1 MILFN
6 SIAVFAG
13 EGTKLTIG
21 VPESAKLGDV
31 ISVKV
36 NMSNALMAGGEFT
49 LTYDNTILKPV
60 SGKAGAELT
69 SAGVVP
75 VINNKYSSNAVY
87 FTFANVENIDFNGCL
102 AEYTFEVV
110 QNGKAEFKFSKVSF
124 SDYDLVDLVI
134 EATGATLNV
143 GSEVSTETTTAST
156 TTESTT
162 ETTTKAPTTQ
172 TTTETTTNAPTTQT
186 TTETTT
192 KAPTTQ
198 TTTETTTKEPTTQ
211 TTTETTT
218 KAPTTQT
225 TTETTTKEP
234 TTQTT
239 TETTTKEPTTQTTTE
254 TTTKA
259 PTTQTTTET
268 TTKVPVTET
277 TTETTTKA
285 PTTQTTTETTTKAPT
300 TQTTTETT
308 TKAPTT
314 QTTTET
320 TTKAPTTQT
329 TTETTTKAPTT
340 QTTTETTTET
350 TTQSLPDDNYDQGYV
365 KAQKVGNDSILFV
378 AGIDSLNYKEVGFV
392 FESDGV
398 EVYRGTNTVYTSV
411 SGTDIGLS
419 AFDGANYLYSFEI
432 DGIEDINAKID
443 AVPYFIDINGKET
456 RGKSSSFTLNGL
468 SDKGEL
474 ALMSDETVS
483 GSSIDADAVK
493 VDNIVKKEY
502 AIGIK
507 PKEVKEVS

>member
-320 TTKAPTTQT
+320 TT
-329 TTETTTKAPTT
+329 
-340 QTTTETTTET
+340 ET

>member
-13 EGTKLTIG
+13 EGTKLTID

-239 TETTTKEPTTQTTTE
+239 TETTTK
-254 TTTKA
+254 
-259 PTTQTTTET
+259 
-268 TTKVPVTET
+268 
-277 TTETTTKA
+277 A

-308 TKAPTT
+308 TKEPTT

-320 TTKAPTTQT
+320 TTKAPV
-329 TTETTTKAPTT
+329 
-340 QTTTETTTET
+340 TETTTET

-419 AFDGANYLYSFEI
+419 VFDGANYLYSFEI
-432 DGIEDINAKID
+432 DGIEDVNAKID

-456 RGKSSSFTLNGL
+456 RGKGSSFTLNGL